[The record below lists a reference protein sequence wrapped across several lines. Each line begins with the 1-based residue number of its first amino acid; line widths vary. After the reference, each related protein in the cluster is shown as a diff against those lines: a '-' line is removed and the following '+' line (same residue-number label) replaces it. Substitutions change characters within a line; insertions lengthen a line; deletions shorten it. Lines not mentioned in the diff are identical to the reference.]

1 MKTMATVQVR
11 ATSSTTIRLPRI
23 VHYKIANKQTLL
35 GRFKHFIESTD
46 WDERYLCNQWIDKIC
61 LGGIVTSVI
70 YFLPILMS
78 IIQE

>member
-1 MKTMATVQVR
+1 MKTMATVPVR
-11 ATSSTTIRLPRI
+11 VISSSAIRQPRR
-23 VHYKIANKQTLL
+23 VHCKITYKQSPL
-35 GRFKHFIESTD
+35 RQFQHFIESTD

-61 LGGIVTSVI
+61 LGGIVASMI

>member
-11 ATSSTTIRLPRI
+11 AASSTTIRLPRI
-23 VHYKIANKQTLL
+23 VHCKIANKQTLF
-35 GRFKHFIESTD
+35 GRFQHFIESAD

-61 LGGIVTSVI
+61 LGGIVASMI